1 MKKIIAGLF
10 LLAAFTSAQSQ
21 TVDEILAKYETAAG
35 GREKLEAVKTL
46 EVVSNLKMSVMGQ
59 SLDVP
64 LTLVREKGKLYRRQI
79 GGIMGMGDSYTLL
92 TDTAGYIFIPAIRGF
107 GEGRQ
112 GTPASIAKINAEEL
126 ASEQYE
132 LDCAGAFGELANY
145 AAKGHTAELLCTE
158 KINKLPC
165 YQIRMKLQT
174 GQTVP
179 YFIYSQTYLVQ
190 QVTAKG

>member
-64 LTLVREKGKLYRRQI
+64 LTLVREK
-79 GGIMGMGDSYTLL
+79 
-92 TDTAGYIFIPAIRGF
+92 
-107 GEGRQ
+107 
-112 GTPASIAKINAEEL
+112 
-126 ASEQYE
+126 
-132 LDCAGAFGELANY
+132 
-145 AAKGHTAELLCTE
+145 
-158 KINKLPC
+158 
-165 YQIRMKLQT
+165 
-174 GQTVP
+174 
-179 YFIYSQTYLVQ
+179 
-190 QVTAKG
+190 